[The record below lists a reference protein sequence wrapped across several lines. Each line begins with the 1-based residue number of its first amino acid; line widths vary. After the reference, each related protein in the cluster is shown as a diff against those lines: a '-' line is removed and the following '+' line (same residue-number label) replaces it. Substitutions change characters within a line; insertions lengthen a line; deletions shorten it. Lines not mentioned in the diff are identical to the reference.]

1 MRKVRWTAFV
11 MLLVM
16 LASLGAA
23 PAETAQQVKFKNV
36 SVHDPSVLR
45 TEDGRFYIYGS
56 HMQAAW
62 SDDLV
67 NWKMFS
73 KLDKCA
79 LQPEY
84 AVEFKEAMTWA
95 QTGTFWAP
103 DVIQLADGRYY
114 MYYCCCE
121 GSSPLSALGLAVSD
135 SPEGP
140 FENVQILLKSGE
152 SGYDA
157 TQYPNAIDPCVF
169 FDASGQRLYMVYG
182 SYSGGIFLLELDP
195 ETGLILPGQEPYGV
209 HLLGGNHGCIEA
221 PYIVYNE
228 DTGYYYLFLSFGGL
242 GVNDGY
248 NIRVCRSK
256 DVAGPY
262 EDAAGQS
269 MLECKCAPGNFWN
282 NDDIAPYGTKLMGG
296 YLFKPLAG
304 ENSDRENAIRSPGHN
319 SVYFD
324 EDSGR
329 WFILHHTRFASTG
342 DRYIVQVRELFFNE
356 AGWPMAAPTRYV
368 PEAEDKA
375 ALTLEGTFKLLR
387 HEKDVNLTEHVSVA
401 ADFAPDGTI
410 SGQAGGSFTA
420 ADGKIELTV
429 DGVRYTG
436 VCYVG
441 YDETQE
447 AFVSCVTAL
456 SDDGQALWAMRA
468 TGQD

>member
-1 MRKVRWTAFV
+1 MRLKRI
-11 MLLVM
+11 LLVALL
-16 LASLGAA
+16 LALLIAA
-23 PAETAQQVKFKNV
+23 PAQAAQVKFKNV
-36 SVHDPSVLR
+36 SVHDPSVFR
-45 TEDGRFYIYGS
+45 DSDGRFYIYGS

-67 NWKMFS
+67 AWKMFS
-73 KLDKCA
+73 NLDKCA
-79 LQPEY
+79 LQPSF

-121 GSSPLSALGLAVSD
+121 GSKPLAALGLAVSD

-152 SGYDA
+152 EGYDA
-157 TQYPNAIDPCVF
+157 TRYPNAIDPCVF
-169 FDASGQRLYMVYG
+169 FDASGERLYMVYG

-195 ETGLILPGQEPYGV
+195 KTGLILDGQEPYGI
-209 HLLGGNHGCIEA
+209 HLLGGNHSRIEA
-221 PYIVYNE
+221 PYMVYNE
-228 DTGYYYLFLSFGGL
+228 ATGYYYLFLSFGGL
-242 GVNDGY
+242 EASDGY
-248 NIRVCRSK
+248 NMRVCRSK

-296 YLFKPLAG
+296 YLFAPLAG
-304 ENSDRENAIRSPGHN
+304 ENSDRESIIRSPGHN
-319 SVYFD
+319 SVYHD
-324 EDSGR
+324 EDAG
-329 WFILHHTRFASTG
+329 
-342 DRYIVQVRELFFNE
+342 RYIVQVREMFFND

-368 PEAEDKA
+368 PDAEDKA
-375 ALTLEGTFKLLR
+375 ELRLDGTFKLLR
-387 HEKDVNLTEHVSVA
+387 HEQDVNLTEHVSVA
-401 ADFAPDGTI
+401 AQFAPDGTI
-410 SGQAGGSFTA
+410 TGEAEGQFTA
-420 ADGKIELTV
+420 AEDGKIELTV
-429 DGVRYTG
+429 DGVHYTG

-441 YDETQE
+441 YDEVQE
-447 AFVSCVTAL
+447 AFVTCLTAM
-456 SDDGQALWAMRA
+456 SDNGEALWAMRA